1 MAVLAFVVGI
11 IGICWITYAVLPES
25 RKDWALIPVAATIV
39 LTVLSVVIMEALM
52 QWVLLSAITGRP
64 VECAIWI
71 IFAHAIVAV
80 AIWRSW

>member
-1 MAVLAFVVGI
+1 MIL
-11 IGICWITYAVLPES
+11 
-25 RKDWALIPVAATIV
+25 VAATIV
-39 LTVLSVVIMEALM
+39 LTVLSIVIMEALM
-52 QWVLLSAITGRP
+52 QWMLLSAITGRP

>member
-1 MAVLAFVVGI
+1 MAVLSFLVGI
-11 IGICWITYAVLPES
+11 IAISWITYALLPDS

-39 LTVLSVVIMEALM
+39 LTVLSVVIVEALM
-52 QWVLLSAITGRP
+52 QWVLLYAITGRP

-80 AIWRSW
+80 AILRSL